1 MNERVPNLDDLVSAH
16 REGVRLTGEQHA
28 RNRARLLTRVGA
40 GVAVSTAAAGASTS
54 TAIAATTS
62 HVASSLLVKV
72 VLGLVLVGGA
82 GAAYYAT
89 RSVPRIAAVSAP
101 IEAPAVNL
109 LPTTNVEVAADPVT
123 PVADPAAI
131 VPAAGDVAIS
141 GSRSPR
147 PSASSPSSLA
157 GEIQLM
163 HDVEAAL
170 GAGQPA
176 RALQLL
182 DDAAKSPAAHA
193 GRYAGA
199 MGEERAAARVVTL
212 CRLGRVDD
220 ARADAAR
227 FVRDRP
233 RSPLVERVRS
243 TCAKGSESR

>member
-1 MNERVPNLDDLVSAH
+1 MNENLDDLISAH

-28 RNRARLLTRVGA
+28 RNKARLLSRVAA

-54 TAIAATTS
+54 TAIAATTT
-62 HVASSLLVKV
+62 HAAATTMIVKV
-72 VLGLVLVGGA
+72 LIGLAVVGGA
-82 GAAYYAT
+82 GAAYYASRPANLVAVAPT
-89 RSVPRIAAVSAP
+89 PIA
-101 IEAPAVNL
+101 APAVAPVPAATEPNAVE
-109 LPTTNVEVAADPVT
+109 PTVPAE
-123 PVADPAAI
+123 PVADIAA
-131 VPAAGDVAIS
+131 P
-141 GSRSPR
+141 SPR
-147 PSASSPSSLA
+147 AAKPSASSSSSLA

-163 HDVEAAL
+163 HDVESAL
-170 GAGQPA
+170 SSGQPG

-182 DDAAKSPAAHA
+182 DDAAKSGHG
-193 GRYAGA
+193 GRYGGT

-220 ARADAAR
+220 ARAEAAR